1 LRGGGRNPPSWLAD
15 WIAKKS
21 SPGLDEEVEADEE
34 AEAKADM
41 DAYFNMDTVEVD
53 LEAKGKMEQTTT
65 PHRLSDDHLQLI
77 FEMRRSLEEKTQ
89 TQPTLSRRMDLLFD
103 ALSDALKKTC
113 CPSRDQ
119 RFVFAYNIDGR
130 SGFQIS

>member
-1 LRGGGRNPPSWLAD
+1 MRGGGRNPPSWLAD

-34 AEAKADM
+34 AEAKADV

-53 LEAKGKMEQTTT
+53 MEAKGKMEQTTT
-65 PHRLSDDHLQLI
+65 RHRLSDDHLQLI
-77 FEMRRSLEEKTQ
+77 FDMRRSLEDKTQ

-103 ALSDALKKTC
+103 AMMATPASKRCPTC
-113 CPSRDQ
+113 SQ
-119 RFVFAYNIDGR
+119 KFVPAYSAHG
-130 SGFQIS
+130 